1 MKIFLSLL
9 LILYS
14 STSFAI
20 ENINLTKGKNFFE
33 KKDFEQARIEF
44 EKSIVYNPK
53 NIDSYIYLSKIYSE
67 VKNEQEEK
75 KNIKTALLLDPKNE
89 EALLLMIKL
98 NIKEGDYSAA
108 EENYKILS
116 SVCIKLCNELNE
128 INLII
133 KKFKG

>member
-9 LILYS
+9 LILYC

-53 NIDSYIYLSKIYSE
+53 NIDSYIYLSKIFSE

>member
-33 KKDFEQARIEF
+33 NKDFEQARIEF
-44 EKSIVYNPK
+44 EKIIVLNPK
-53 NIDSYIYLSKIYSE
+53 NIDSYIYLSKIFSE
-67 VKNEQEEK
+67 AKNEQEEK

-98 NIKEGDYSAA
+98 NIKEGDYSVA
-108 EENYKILS
+108 EANYKILS
-116 SVCIKLCNELNE
+116 SICIKLCNELNE

>member
-9 LILYS
+9 LILFS

-33 KKDFEQARIEF
+33 NKDFEQARIEF

-116 SVCIKLCNELNE
+116 SICVKLCNELNE

>member
-9 LILYS
+9 LILYC

-53 NIDSYIYLSKIYSE
+53 NIDSYIYLSKIFSE

-98 NIKEGDYSAA
+98 NIKEGDYSVA

-116 SVCIKLCNELNE
+116 SICIKLCNELNE

>member
-9 LILYS
+9 LILYC

>member
-75 KNIKTALLLDPKNE
+75 KILKQHCYLIQKTK
-89 EALLLMIKL
+89 KL
-98 NIKEGDYSAA
+98 Y
-108 EENYKILS
+108 
-116 SVCIKLCNELNE
+116 C
-128 INLII
+128 
-133 KKFKG
+133 

>member
-53 NIDSYIYLSKIYSE
+53 NIDSYIYLSKIFSE

-89 EALLLMIKL
+89 EALFLMIKL
-98 NIKEGDYSAA
+98 SIKEGDYSVA
-108 EENYKILS
+108 EANYKIFS
-116 SVCIKLCNELNE
+116 SVCAKLCSELKE
-128 INLII
+128 IDLAI

>member
-9 LILYS
+9 LILYC

-53 NIDSYIYLSKIYSE
+53 NIDSYIYLSKIFSE

-98 NIKEGDYSAA
+98 NIKEGDYSVV

>member
-53 NIDSYIYLSKIYSE
+53 NIDSYIYLSKIFSE

-98 NIKEGDYSAA
+98 NIKEGDYSVA

-116 SVCIKLCNELNE
+116 SICIKLCNELNE

>member
-53 NIDSYIYLSKIYSE
+53 NIDSYIYLSKIFSE

-116 SVCIKLCNELNE
+116 SICIKLCNELNE

>member
-53 NIDSYIYLSKIYSE
+53 NIDSYIYLSKIFSE

-98 NIKEGDYSAA
+98 NIKEGDYSVA

>member
-9 LILYS
+9 LILYC

-89 EALLLMIKL
+89 EALVLMIKL
-98 NIKEGDYSAA
+98 NIKEGDYSVVEA
-108 EENYKILS
+108 NYKILS
-116 SVCIKLCNELNE
+116 SVCTKLCNELNE

>member
-9 LILYS
+9 LILFS

-33 KKDFEQARIEF
+33 NKDFEQARIEF
-44 EKSIVYNPK
+44 EKIIVLNPK
-53 NIDSYIYLSKIYSE
+53 NIDSYIYLSKIFSE
-67 VKNEQEEK
+67 VENEQEEK

-116 SVCIKLCNELNE
+116 SICIKLCNELNE

>member
-53 NIDSYIYLSKIYSE
+53 NIDSYIYLSKIFSE
-67 VKNEQEEK
+67 LKNEQEEK

-116 SVCIKLCNELNE
+116 SICVKLCNELNE

-133 KKFKG
+133 KKFKS

>member
-1 MKIFLSLL
+1 MKLFLSLL

-14 STSFAI
+14 STSVAI
-20 ENINLTKGKNFFE
+20 ESINLTKGKNFFE

-44 EKSIVYNPK
+44 EKSIILNPK
-53 NIDSYIYLSKIYSE
+53 NIDSYIYLSKIFSE
-67 VKNEQEEK
+67 AKNEQEEK

-98 NIKEGDYSAA
+98 NIKEGDYSVA
-108 EENYKILS
+108 EANYKILS
-116 SVCIKLCNELNE
+116 SVCIKFCNELNE
-128 INLII
+128 IDLII

>member
-44 EKSIVYNPK
+44 EKNIVYNPK
-53 NIDSYIYLSKIYSE
+53 NIDSYIYLSKIFSE

-98 NIKEGDYSAA
+98 NIKEGDYSVA

>member
-9 LILYS
+9 LILFS

-116 SVCIKLCNELNE
+116 SICIKLCN
-128 INLII
+128 
-133 KKFKG
+133 

>member
-9 LILYS
+9 LILFS

-116 SVCIKLCNELNE
+116 SICIKLCNELNE

>member
-116 SVCIKLCNELNE
+116 SICIKLCNELNE

>member
-53 NIDSYIYLSKIYSE
+53 NIDSYIYLSKIFSE

-98 NIKEGDYSAA
+98 NIKEGDYSVVEA
-108 EENYKILS
+108 NYKILS

>member
-9 LILYS
+9 LILFS

-33 KKDFEQARIEF
+33 NKDFEQARIEF

-116 SVCIKLCNELNE
+116 SICIKLCNELNE

>member
-20 ENINLTKGKNFFE
+20 ESINLTKGKNFFE

-98 NIKEGDYSAA
+98 NIKEGDYSVA

>member
-9 LILYS
+9 LILFS

-53 NIDSYIYLSKIYSE
+53 NIDSYIYLSKIFSE

-98 NIKEGDYSAA
+98 NIKEGDYSVA

>member
-53 NIDSYIYLSKIYSE
+53 NIDSYIYLSKIFSE

>member
-98 NIKEGDYSAA
+98 NIKEGDYSVA

-116 SVCIKLCNELNE
+116 SICIKLCNELNE

>member
-9 LILYS
+9 LILYC

-33 KKDFEQARIEF
+33 KKDFEQARIEL

-116 SVCIKLCNELNE
+116 SICIKLCNELNE

>member
-53 NIDSYIYLSKIYSE
+53 NIDSYIYLSKIFSE
-67 VKNEQEEK
+67 LKNEQEEK

-116 SVCIKLCNELNE
+116 SICVKLCNELNE

>member
-98 NIKEGDYSAA
+98 NIKEGDYSVA
-108 EENYKILS
+108 EANYKILS
-116 SVCIKLCNELNE
+116 SICIKLCNELNE

>member
-53 NIDSYIYLSKIYSE
+53 NIDSYIYLSKIFSE

-116 SVCIKLCNELNE
+116 SICVKLCNELNE

>member
-98 NIKEGDYSAA
+98 NIKEGDYSVA
-108 EENYKILS
+108 EANYKILS

>member
-53 NIDSYIYLSKIYSE
+53 NIDGYIYLSKIYSE

-116 SVCIKLCNELNE
+116 SICIKLCNELNE

>member
-9 LILYS
+9 LILYC

-98 NIKEGDYSAA
+98 NIKEGDYSVA

-116 SVCIKLCNELNE
+116 SICIKLCNELNE

>member
-53 NIDSYIYLSKIYSE
+53 NIDSYIYLSKIFSE

-98 NIKEGDYSAA
+98 NIKEGDYSVV

>member
-116 SVCIKLCNELNE
+116 SICIKLCNELNE

-133 KKFKG
+133 KKFKS